1 MEHPLISLAGIVI
14 VGIAAQWLSWRL
26 RLPAIFL
33 LLLAGFVVGG
43 VTGWIDPDELL
54 GAALFPIVSL
64 SVAIILFEGGLSLD
78 IAELAKIGR
87 VVRNLA
93 SIGVVATWVL
103 SAVAARFLLGFDWP
117 LSALLGAIL
126 VVTGPTVIIP
136 LLRHVHP
143 TAKLGSAIRWEA
155 IVNDPI
161 GAILAVLVFDAIVV
175 GEGQEGI
182 SAAVLGVVKALGA
195 GGALGLAGAGLIVLL
210 LKRYWVPDF
219 LQSPVTLAV
228 VMAVFSL
235 SDLVLSESGLLA
247 VTVMG
252 SALASQNVVTVRHI
266 VEFKENLRVLLIS
279 ALFVILAARL
289 PISDPAYSDP
299 GSLLFLAVLILVV
312 RPASVALSTIGTF
325 LTWRERVFLGF
336 MAPRGIVAAAV
347 ASIFSL
353 ELMELGYPGA
363 EKLAPVMFLVIVGTV
378 ALYGLGAGRVA
389 RWLGVATP
397 NPQGMLLLGASD
409 WVRAVAQALKAEGV
423 EVTLVDA
430 NWQNVA
436 QARQDGLEAKCDN
449 ILAEYAFEDLELDG
463 IGRFLALTPNDE
475 VNSLATVHAS
485 DVFERSNVYQLA
497 PEGADEGGRLTDM
510 PAHLQGRILFD
521 TVATHAEITK
531 RFAQG
536 ATIKRTGLTDEFGF
550 DEFVEHYRGA
560 ALPLFVVTETRK
572 VRVLEAQRKVPVRAG
587 QTLISLAFEN
597 DDNV

>member
-1 MEHPLISLAGIVI
+1 
-14 VGIAAQWLSWRL
+14 
-26 RLPAIFL
+26 
-33 LLLAGFVVGG
+33 
-43 VTGWIDPDELL
+43 
-54 GAALFPIVSL
+54 
-64 SVAIILFEGGLSLD
+64 
-78 IAELAKIGR
+78 
-87 VVRNLA
+87 
-93 SIGVVATWVL
+93 
-103 SAVAARFLLGFDWP
+103 
-117 LSALLGAIL
+117 
-126 VVTGPTVIIP
+126 
-136 LLRHVHP
+136 
-143 TAKLGSAIRWEA
+143 
-155 IVNDPI
+155 
-161 GAILAVLVFDAIVV
+161 
-175 GEGQEGI
+175 
-182 SAAVLGVVKALGA
+182 
-195 GGALGLAGAGLIVLL
+195 
-210 LKRYWVPDF
+210 
-219 LQSPVTLAV
+219 
-228 VMAVFSL
+228 
-235 SDLVLSESGLLA
+235 
-247 VTVMG
+247 MG

-289 PISDPAYSDP
+289 PISDPVYSDP

-397 NPQGMLLLGASD
+397 NPQGMLLLGASG

-423 EVTLVDA
+423 DVTLVDS
-430 NWQNVA
+430 NRKNVA

-497 PEGADEGGRLTDM
+497 PEGADEGGRLTEM

-521 TVATHAEITK
+521 TVATHAEMTK

-560 ALPLFVVTETRK
+560 ALPLFVVTETCK
-572 VRVLEAQRKVPVRAG
+572 VRVLEAQRKVPVKAG

>member
-1 MEHPLISLAGIVI
+1 MEHPLIGLAGIVI

-33 LLLAGFVVGG
+33 LLLAGFVAGG
-43 VTGWIDPDELL
+43 LTGWIDPDKLL

-103 SAVAARFLLGFDWP
+103 SAIAARFLLGFDWP

-136 LLRHVHP
+136 LLRHIRP
-143 TAKLGSAIRWEA
+143 SAKLGSAIRWEA
-155 IVNDPI
+155 IVNDPT
-161 GAILAVLVFDAIVV
+161 GAILAVLVFNAIVV

-228 VMAVFSL
+228 VMVVFSL

-289 PISDPAYSDP
+289 PISDPVYSDP

-397 NPQGMLLLGASD
+397 NPQGMLLLGASG

-423 EVTLVDA
+423 DVTLVDS
-430 NWQNVA
+430 NRKNVA

-497 PEGADEGGRLTDM
+497 PEGADEGGRLTEM

-521 TVATHAEITK
+521 TVATHAEMTK

-560 ALPLFVVTETRK
+560 ALPLFVVTETCK
-572 VRVLEAQRKVPVRAG
+572 VRVLEAQRKVPVKAG